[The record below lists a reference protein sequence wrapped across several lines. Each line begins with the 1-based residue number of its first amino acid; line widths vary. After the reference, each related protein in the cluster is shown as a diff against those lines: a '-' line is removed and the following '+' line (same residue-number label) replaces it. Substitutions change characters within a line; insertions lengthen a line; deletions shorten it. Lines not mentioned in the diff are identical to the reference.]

1 MNCRPLTAK
10 EVRALYAHHLSRDF
24 PPAERKPLAAIL
36 SLLRRGRYL
45 CLGGFAGEELRAY
58 AFFTRVPEGPCWLLD
73 YYAVCQGGR
82 GQGAGSA
89 FWRQLPGHLDG
100 CQGLL
105 IEVEDP
111 DTAPTAQERETRRRR
126 IRFYLKNGARGTGCR
141 CRLFGVEYRILFFP
155 VARDFPDREIPA
167 LLDAVYRATIPGPVY
182 RRQVAFP
189 PAGE

>member
-1 MNCRPLTAK
+1 M
-10 EVRALYAHHLSRDF
+10 
-24 PPAERKPLAAIL
+24 
-36 SLLRRGRYL
+36 
-45 CLGGFAGEELRAY
+45 
-58 AFFTRVPEGPCWLLD
+58 
-73 YYAVCQGGR
+73 
-82 GQGAGSA
+82 
-89 FWRQLPGHLDG
+89 
-100 CQGLL
+100 
-105 IEVEDP
+105 EDP

-126 IRFYLKNGARGTGCR
+126 IRFYLKNGARETGCR